1 MKVTKFL
8 KQNFMFVLL
17 LSIIVC
23 VTLGLGIYHLLTSS
37 PKETQSDPTP
47 TPPKES
53 ETATEI
59 SYLSADFKSG
69 NTVRVSWTITQGEAK
84 VSALEL
90 YCNENKLAD
99 VTSLNY
105 FEMPLGVYQFYGNVP
120 FTLQATLDNGEV
132 LSKNVQVQIPKILSP
147 RQEITHIDDGVEV
160 TFHYKYYENDTIE
173 VPKLYLMNS
182 GSAAWQVEFVSNVQE
197 GKEGIY
203 VNAAATYRI
212 RAEGLASGSYGFDVR
227 YVFEQV
233 AQSFNDR
240 VEFVYERV
248 ESSEGDD
255 HQDPDQEENDTPN
268 EEASTKD

>member
-1 MKVTKFL
+1 M
-8 KQNFMFVLL
+8 
-17 LSIIVC
+17 
-23 VTLGLGIYHLLTSS
+23 
-37 PKETQSDPTP
+37 
-47 TPPKES
+47 
-53 ETATEI
+53 
-59 SYLSADFKSG
+59 
-69 NTVRVSWTITQGEAK
+69 
-84 VSALEL
+84 
-90 YCNENKLAD
+90 
-99 VTSLNY
+99 
-105 FEMPLGVYQFYGNVP
+105 
-120 FTLQATLDNGEV
+120 
-132 LSKNVQVQIPKILSP
+132 
-147 RQEITHIDDGVEV
+147 
-160 TFHYKYYENDTIE
+160 
-173 VPKLYLMNS
+173 
-182 GSAAWQVEFVSNVQE
+182 QE